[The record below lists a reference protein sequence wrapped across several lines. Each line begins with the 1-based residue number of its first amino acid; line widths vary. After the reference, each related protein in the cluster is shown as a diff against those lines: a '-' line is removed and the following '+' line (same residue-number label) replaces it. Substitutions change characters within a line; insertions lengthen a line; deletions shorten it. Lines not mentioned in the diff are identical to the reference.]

1 MFLEVFICQA
11 IVVAGAVK
19 AVDRTMA
26 KIHTVQQAVSPAGMP
41 KHMPYMT
48 EVRRQDSGKLRCAAM
63 LSPRVIYI
71 ATKVECMNQRASIG

>member
-1 MFLEVFICQA
+1 M
-11 IVVAGAVK
+11 AGYRGGRCCESREP
-19 AVDRTMA
+19 DNGQD
-26 KIHTVQQAVSPAGMP
+26 TVQLAASLAGVP